1 MQILRN
7 TSPPHHRVTVEF
19 EGNALSFPVARVATL
34 ENFPDHATL
43 LGQWHRGA
51 QLNTIPHAQ
60 AHYRAAT
67 MELVAYL
74 DEQRV
79 EMHILTETGE
89 TVAVACA
96 KDSIF
101 RVQRSIERM
110 GRECPEIATWNE
122 GMGLVA
128 INELFDKVSV
138 EGESY
143 TGFSAQRADGFDNV
157 SQDAAPMLAGEP
169 HLVSYPFDIADD
181 HQGTATASGPM
192 TTFDRSNGHGKE
204 AHASIASHGVAMPT
218 SPNGDYIRAEDSPL
232 HRESFV
238 RYYGFCAFVVV
249 AVVSFLTLSGRM

>member
-7 TSPPHHRVTVEF
+7 IRPPHHRVTVEF
-19 EGNALSFPVARVATL
+19 EGNALSFPVARVTTL
-34 ENFPDHATL
+34 EDITYHPTM

-51 QLNTIPHAQ
+51 PVNIIPQAQ
-60 AHYRAAT
+60 AHYRAAS

-110 GRECPEIATWNE
+110 GQECPEIATWND
-122 GMGLVA
+122 GLGLVSVT
-128 INELFDKVSV
+128 ELFDKVSV
-138 EGESY
+138 ELDSNYDFGDDRS
-143 TGFSAQRADGFDNV
+143 NV
-157 SQDAAPMLAGEP
+157 LGDTAHGTTLMAASEP
-169 HLVSYPFDIADD
+169 YLVPYPVDIADD
-181 HQGTATASGPM
+181 RQGAFAASK
-192 TTFDRSNGHGKE
+192 TEAVVEQRNGHDQE
-204 AHASIASHGVAMPT
+204 ACESSPIHGVAMPT